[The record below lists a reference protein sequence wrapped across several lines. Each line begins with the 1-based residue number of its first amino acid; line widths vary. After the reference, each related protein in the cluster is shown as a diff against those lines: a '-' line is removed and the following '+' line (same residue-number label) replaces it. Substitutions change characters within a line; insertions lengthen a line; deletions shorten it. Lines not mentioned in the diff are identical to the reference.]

1 MVIICVATVC
11 GNTGCKDGVCGV
23 NMLTGVTCR
32 ECEIACSHLQL

>member
-1 MVIICVATVC
+1 MVIIFVATVC

-23 NMLTGVTCR
+23 NMLTGVR